1 MSGGEDSKRFV
12 RRRAPVNNL
21 TSQGIKGH
29 GSCIHWKILKAL
41 FGLWAGYILLYFS
54 ETPRPRIISHR
65 HAQICVFVFSPESLH
80 S

>member
-21 TSQGIKGH
+21 TSQGVKGH

-41 FGLWAGYILLYFS
+41 SGLWAGCILLYFS
-54 ETPRPRIISHR
+54 ETPRPRIIS
-65 HAQICVFVFSPESLH
+65 QICVFVFSLESLL
-80 S
+80 SNS